1 MLINLPPE
9 LVHQIISF
17 LPPQD
22 VCQLRLTNSSLRNIC
37 DSESIWSSFCKEK
50 YGLNFAPEDELFS
63 AKSFFQ
69 KILHRYGSLIGLWQR
84 QNLKFYGGILRVRLE
99 SEWIKSLVV
108 EHLFPATNIFEDLR
122 RKTFL
127 TIRLNDEE
135 DVVIT
140 NHDNWSCQKPA
151 ELHLEEEEELS
162 ITIPSLTDYISSP
175 AEWRDLL
182 DEFRSLDTTLHTD
195 GAIMKFVSYY
205 HNRNMFVYQ
214 PLLTS
219 NWIREHHG
227 DHVSNNL
234 LLSSLTPGVFQG
246 TYGSHGIEIIHL
258 FDGQG
263 VKITGDPN
271 IPFNEVSFRVTNRS
285 ILNIPTDLQTSCRNV
300 KLATEN
306 CDEYFETD
314 LSAGKKY
321 DFLIPEEMLERDK
334 ISWRSCQGRWV
345 AEAHIAG
352 DMFVDDQFIP
362 ANFILFNQD
371 QFAVMFLDLNCIT
384 LFNRVNI

>member
-9 LVHQIISF
+9 LVHHIISF

-22 VCQLRLTNSSLRNIC
+22 VCHLRLTNSSLRNIC

-69 KILHRYGSLIGLWQR
+69 KILYKYGSLIGLWQR

-182 DEFRSLDTTLHTD
+182 DEFISLDTTLHTD

-234 LLSSLTPGVFQG
+234 LLSSISPGVFQG

-271 IPFNEVSFRVTNRS
+271 IPFNEVSFRVTNRN

-314 LSAGKKY
+314 VIDGKKY

-334 ISWRSCQGRWV
+334 ISWRTCLGRWV